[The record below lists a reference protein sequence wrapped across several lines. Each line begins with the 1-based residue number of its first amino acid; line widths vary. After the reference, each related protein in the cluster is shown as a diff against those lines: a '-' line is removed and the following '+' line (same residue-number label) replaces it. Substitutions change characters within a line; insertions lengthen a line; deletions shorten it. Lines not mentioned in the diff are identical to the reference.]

1 MPPDTRENDED
12 DDEEYD
18 DGDDDDESRSGGYD
32 FDSSGSENLLPNR
45 FDEFDQFDRKD
56 KTPYFYKVPENT
68 YVMKNRHATLKC
80 QVVDALDVS
89 RYTNL
94 RLELYPSERLELIE
108 YIRLST
114 NILMTEKF

>member
-1 MPPDTRENDED
+1 MPPDTSENDED
-12 DDEEYD
+12 DDEYD
-18 DGDDDDESRSGGYD
+18 DGDDDDESRGGGYD

-56 KTPYFYKVPENT
+56 KTPFFYKVPENT

-89 RYTNL
+89 IHTF
-94 RLELYPSERLELIE
+94 ETQIIP
-108 YIRLST
+108 
-114 NILMTEKF
+114 K